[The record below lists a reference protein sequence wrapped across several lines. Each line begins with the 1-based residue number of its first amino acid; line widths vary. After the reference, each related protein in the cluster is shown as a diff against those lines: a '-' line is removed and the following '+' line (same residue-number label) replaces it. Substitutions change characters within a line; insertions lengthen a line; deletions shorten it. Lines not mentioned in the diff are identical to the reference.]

1 MGEILEI
8 ASFIA
13 TPLGAILA
21 IAAIPTL
28 YFSAGGFSKIED
40 RLL

>member
-28 YFSAGGFSKIED
+28 YFFGRWVLKD
-40 RLL
+40 